1 MQIKNKVKGSIK
13 KFDDLNIPLNIYE
26 RKQTRTQPCTSKSRE
41 ILSAEVSENETE
53 EIKNQLKIAPVINL
67 EEFEFLGASSLA
79 IETEN
84 GLYHHKDN
92 KLDNVCLIEFLTIIY
107 CILKAIC
114 LQIVLYYRN
123 IKSEKLC

>member
-26 RKQTRTQPCTSKSRE
+26 REQTRTQHCTSKSTQ
-41 ILSAEVSENETE
+41 ILSAENSENETK
-53 EIKNQLKIAPVINL
+53 EIKNKNKKLLKIAPIINL

-92 KLDNVCLIEFLTIIY
+92 KLDNVCLIEFFNYYLLYFNTAMSPNCSVLN
-107 CILKAIC
+107 CI
-114 LQIVLYYRN
+114 VM
-123 IKSEKLC
+123 

>member
-26 RKQTRTQPCTSKSRE
+26 RNQTRTQPCTSKSAE
-41 ILSAEVSENETE
+41 ILSAEDSENETE
-53 EIKNQLKIAPVINL
+53 ELKIAPIINL
-67 EEFEFLGASSLA
+67 EEFEFLGASSLP

-92 KLDNVCLIEFLTIIY
+92 KFDNVCLIEFF
-107 CILKAIC
+107 
-114 LQIVLYYRN
+114 N
-123 IKSEKLC
+123 